1 MRKYVTKDQNGR
13 EVFDVLAY
21 EDDMQMQELARIR
34 DEKEKRKLTSQRIGL
49 KGYVRRLLNHQKQ

>member
-49 KGYVRRLLNHQKQ
+49 KGYVRRLFNHQKQ